1 MCGRFTLAAAD
12 HDLDAVF
19 GNYSWPERRLRY
31 NIAPTQQVLILK
43 GNSSEPAW
51 VRWGLVPRWARDTSG
66 AARMINA
73 RSETVLEKPAFRDL
87 MSRSRC
93 LVIADGFYEWQLL
106 PDGKKEPLYFQL
118 PGGVPFGFAGL
129 WDTWHDPTGQIVETC
144 TILTRA
150 APPWLGAIHNRCPVI
165 VDRSAH
171 KRWLDTAQKIDMASA
186 DWLEP
191 LTESGLPY
199 ARVGFRVNSVAND
212 DSACREVH
220 TKKEPGMVENHS
232 RQGELF

>member
-12 HDLDAVF
+12 HDLDVVF
-19 GNYSWPERRLRY
+19 GHHPWPERRLRY

-43 GNSSEPAW
+43 GNSNEPVW
-51 VRWGLVPRWARDTSG
+51 VRWGLVPRWAREASG

-73 RSETVLEKPAFRDL
+73 RSETVLEKPAFRSL
-87 MSRSRC
+87 INRNRC
-93 LVIADGFYEWQLL
+93 LVIADGFYEWRLL
-106 PDGKKEPLYFQL
+106 PDGKKEPLYFHL

-129 WDTWHDPTGQIVETC
+129 WDTWHSPEGQVLETC

-150 APPWLGAIHNRCPVI
+150 APSWLGAIHNRCPMI
-165 VDRSAH
+165 VDRPAN
-171 KRWLDTAQKIDMASA
+171 KRWLDMDRKIDMACP
-186 DWLEP
+186 DWVEP
-191 LTESGLPY
+191 LTESGLPF

-212 DSACREVH
+212 DSSCREALPA
-220 TKKEPGMVENHS
+220 TEAGMVQDHP